1 MAPRGFKL
9 AGRGRRQ
16 IKGSIGGGGGVRVR
30 SKGRSGGGGGGGKTG
45 GTPTPPGGT
54 PPGGN
59 TTPTVPDFTKNPLT
73 PWDSNTPIG
82 QLFNQGLYK
91 LPSLD
96 PVTNL
101 LDPRLQGVSGDSMSE
116 RQDTY
121 NRIAAAQRP
130 ATSPSDPR
138 ILKTGVGGDS
148 MRERMGSYNR
158 ISSGQ
163 SKLQRPAQLAR
174 MGGTQRGSAV
184 ARAGSASLRAGAAKA
199 RAAAPARTS
208 SAGSAPRAAA
218 PRAAAPSGAAKP
230 AAKASVASKAPAPV
244 KRKST
249 TAMRAK

>member
-1 MAPRGFKL
+1 MAPKGFKL

-30 SKGRSGGGGGGGKTG
+30 SKGRPGVG
-45 GTPTPPGGT
+45 GTGTPPGGT
-54 PPGGN
+54 PPGGTPPGG
-59 TTPTVPDFTKNPLT
+59 TTPPTVPDFRKNPLT

-101 LDPRLQGVSGDSMSE
+101 MDPRLQGVSGDNMLE
-116 RQDTY
+116 RRDTY

-138 ILKTGVGGDS
+138 ILKTGVGGDR
-148 MRERMGSYNR
+148 MRERMDSYNR
-158 ISSGQ
+158 ISSGR
-163 SKLQRPAQLAR
+163 STFQRPAQLAR

-184 ARAGSASLRAGAAKA
+184 ARAGSASLRAGAAQA

-218 PRAAAPSGAAKP
+218 PRAAAPRGSAQP
-230 AAKASVASKAPAPV
+230 SSKASVASKAPAPA
-244 KRKST
+244 KRKPT

>member
-1 MAPRGFKL
+1 MAPKGFKL

-30 SKGRSGGGGGGGKTG
+30 SKGRSVGDGGGKTG

-59 TTPTVPDFTKNPLT
+59 TPPTVPDFTKNPLT

-101 LDPRLQGVSGDSMSE
+101 LDPRLQGVSGDSMLE
-116 RQDTY
+116 RRDTY

-158 ISSGQ
+158 ISSGR

-184 ARAGSASLRAGAAKA
+184 ARAGSASLRAGAAQA

-218 PRAAAPSGAAKP
+218 PRAASPSGSSQP
-230 AAKASVASKAPAPV
+230 SSRASVASKAPAPV

-249 TAMRAK
+249 TARKAM